1 MNVYLFREIIMAI
14 NETLGVT
21 ATYTSA
27 GGKVLAKSSPLA
39 TIMDTSSYDVMVDI
53 DRNWATS
60 AASSAYGGLYVKP
73 TINIYDELVK
83 RGAPINSSSK
93 YLFRIAADVA
103 VVADNE
109 NVGALY
115 ADARIPSG
123 VVIDCE
129 CLGLLMGRG
138 GMGTTEGYL
147 TWNAVGEGGDG
158 GPAVT
163 TVNARINVRVSG
175 GLTGGGGGGGGRGAH
190 YKPGWYNTGINE
202 WWDIDI
208 NQPTSGAGAPFGL
221 RTGMITGPGWA
232 GADEFFY
239 KNAAIPVG
247 IDVAPASAVRS
258 FPPNN
263 YNLESVETVTA
274 NVNIKTDMV
283 LGYSDG
289 GDTILS
295 PINKPIL
302 ESTRWLELAKLN
314 YSGDYPIRW
323 TYARYT
329 NDHLIKEDRAYLH
342 DIDRYARNTGAIV
355 ENTGAA
361 GLFRGA
367 KGAVAGRVNAGSL
380 SRFLC
385 CSSQSVVNS
394 IAPRVRGDTG
404 GDVGASR
411 PIPPA
416 LEAVTIHSGY
426 YGGRYQFELL
436 PGFVGI
442 DRQTGKQN
450 SEVAKVVPPVKGGT
464 AGANFKSNGGGTIN
478 ITAEGDG
485 AIGGPAVL
493 SKYDPNGTFD
503 TNARGS
509 NVLKTFE
516 PRWYRH
522 G

>member
-1 MNVYLFREIIMAI
+1 MAI

-83 RGAPINSSSK
+83 RGAPISSSSK

-115 ADARIPSG
+115 ADARIPAG

-138 GMGTTEGYL
+138 GRGPSEGYPIWREL
-147 TWNAVGEGGDG
+147 EGGGDG

-163 TVNARINVRVSG
+163 TVSAKVNVTVFG
-175 GLTGGGGGGGGRGAH
+175 GITGGGGGGGGRGAH
-190 YKPGWYNTGINE
+190 WHGGYYNTGISE
-202 WWDIDI
+202 WWQAEQ

-221 RTGMITGPGWA
+221 RTGTIFSSGWV
-232 GADEFFY
+232 GGEEFFY
-239 KNAAIPVG
+239 KNAAIPIG
-247 IDVAPASAVRS
+247 IDVAPAAAVKS
-258 FPPNN
+258 TPANL
-263 YNLESVETVTA
+263 YNLDTAISVT
-274 NVNIKTDMV
+274 VNIDRKNNII

-302 ESTRWLELAKLN
+302 EMTRWLELLTIN
-314 YSGDYPIRW
+314 NPNITLSRVHQVR
-323 TYARYT
+323 YA
-329 NDHLIKEDRAYLH
+329 NDHVIMEDRAYLH
-342 DIDRYARNTGAIV
+342 GIDRYARNTGAVV

-367 KGAVAGRVNAGSL
+367 KGAVGGRVNAGGIT
-380 SRFLC
+380 RFLC
-385 CSSQSVVNS
+385 CSSQADVNR
-394 IAPRVRGDTG
+394 IAPSVRGDTG
-404 GDVGASR
+404 GDVGAAR
-411 PIPPA
+411 GVPPA
-416 LEAVTIHSGY
+416 LGPVTRHAGY
-426 YGGRYQFELL
+426 YGNKYQFELL
-436 PGFVGI
+436 EGFVGR
-442 DRQTGKQN
+442 DHQTGKN
-450 SEVAKVVPPVKGGT
+450 LAEVMVVLPPMKGGN
-464 AGANFKSNGGGTIN
+464 AGPNSKNLNNGTVSIIRGNG
-478 ITAEGDG
+478 G
-485 AIGGPAVL
+485 AIGGDEVL
-493 SKYDPNGTFD
+493 TKYDPNGTFD
-503 TNARGS
+503 TNARGT

>member
-1 MNVYLFREIIMAI
+1 MAI

-21 ATYTSA
+21 ATFTSA

-53 DRNWATS
+53 DRNWATT

-83 RGAPINSSSK
+83 RGAPINSTSK

-115 ADARIPSG
+115 ADARIPAG
-123 VVIDCE
+123 VVVDCE

-138 GMGTTEGYL
+138 GTGTTEGFA
-147 TWNAVGEGGDG
+147 TWDEVGGGGSG

-163 TVNARINVRVSG
+163 TVNARINVRVLG

-190 YKPGWYNTGINE
+190 YKPGWYNTDINE
-202 WWDIDI
+202 WWDIDVS
-208 NQPTSGAGAPFGL
+208 QPTSGAGAPFGL
-221 RTGMITGPGWA
+221 RTGTVFNSSWA
-232 GADEFFY
+232 GAEEFFY
-239 KNAAIPVG
+239 KNGAIPIGLDIAPTAAI
-247 IDVAPASAVRS
+247 RNY
-258 FPPNN
+258 PPNN
-263 YNLESVETVTA
+263 YNLDSAVSVTV
-274 NVNIKTDMV
+274 NVNQTTNTVI
-283 LGYSDG
+283 GYSDG
-289 GDTILS
+289 GDAILA
-295 PINKPIL
+295 PINKPLL
-302 ESTRWLELAKLN
+302 ESTRWLDLIKVKN
-314 YSGDYPIRW
+314 PGINGIRW
-323 TYARYT
+323 TYARYD
-329 NDHLIKEDRAYLH
+329 NDHVLKEDRAYLH
-342 DIDRYARNTGAIV
+342 AIDRYARNTGAVV

-367 KGAVAGRVNAGSL
+367 KGAVGGRVNAGGIT
-380 SRFLC
+380 RFLC
-385 CSSQSVVNS
+385 CSSQAVVNT
-394 IAPRVRGDTG
+394 IGPRVRGATG
-404 GDVGASR
+404 GDVGASCGV
-411 PIPPA
+411 PTA
-416 LEAVTIHSGY
+416 LEPVTIHSGY
-426 YGGRYQFELL
+426 YNTRYQFELL

-450 SEVAKVVPPVKGGT
+450 SEVAKVIPPVKGGD
-464 AGANFKSNGGGTIN
+464 AGASFKSNGGGTVS
-478 ITAEGDG
+478 ITAVGDG
-485 AIGGPAVL
+485 AIGGTAVL
-493 SKYDPNGTFD
+493 NKYDPNGTFD
-503 TNARGS
+503 SNARGS